1 MTSQT
6 PKVMRDL
13 KVTLSVLESGVINVH
28 YTYDNK
34 TGLSKDPFEVPTSI
48 VDAQKSKLS
57 TTKKLSDNVE
67 VSEGDS
73 GAAVL
78 NIKNDAGVVVFTFN
92 GMFLQEYINYMD
104 VTVNTDSA
112 FRTGI
117 LGLSERVSQD
127 LFLEDGVYSLWSR
140 DTADPVETGKAPGNN
155 MYGTHPFYMGK
166 ATSGWFGVF
175 ANNAAAQ
182 DWWITNNK

>member
-34 TGLSKDPFEVPTSI
+34 TGLSKDPFEVPTTI

-57 TTKKLSDNVE
+57 MTKNLSDNVE

-73 GAAVL
+73 GAGVL
-78 NIKNDAGVVVFTFN
+78 IIKNDAELEEGVTFE
-92 GMFLQEYINYMD
+92 LI
-104 VTVNTDSA
+104 SKS
-112 FRTGI
+112 
-117 LGLSERVSQD
+117 GLNHTSI
-127 LFLEDGVYSLWSR
+127 
-140 DTADPVETGKAPGNN
+140 AAN
-155 MYGTHPFYMGK
+155 MNQRRST
-166 ATSGWFGVF
+166 
-175 ANNAAAQ
+175 
-182 DWWITNNK
+182 

>member
-1 MTSQT
+1 MRDIHFGYTEEDLNLCNPETHFYRFNDTLPFSTLDTNKVSVVMTSQT

-28 YTYDNK
+28 YTYDDK

-57 TTKKLSDNVE
+57 TTKKLSENVE

-73 GAAVL
+73 GAGVL
-78 NIKNDAGVVVFTFN
+78 IIKNDAGVFVFTFN

-112 FRTGI
+112 TRTGI
-117 LGLSERVSQD
+117 LGLSERVS
-127 LFLEDGVYSLWSR
+127 
-140 DTADPVETGKAPGNN
+140 
-155 MYGTHPFYMGK
+155 
-166 ATSGWFGVF
+166 
-175 ANNAAAQ
+175 
-182 DWWITNNK
+182 

>member
-34 TGLSKDPFEVPTSI
+34 TGLSKDPFEVPTTI

-57 TTKKLSDNVE
+57 MTKNLSDNVE
-67 VSEGDS
+67 VSEGDT
-73 GAAVL
+73 GPGVL
-78 NIKNDAGVVVFTFN
+78 IIKNDAGVVVFTFN

-112 FRTGI
+112 TRTGI
-117 LGLSERVSQD
+117 LGLSERVS
-127 LFLEDGVYSLWSR
+127 
-140 DTADPVETGKAPGNN
+140 
-155 MYGTHPFYMGK
+155 
-166 ATSGWFGVF
+166 
-175 ANNAAAQ
+175 
-182 DWWITNNK
+182 